1 MCFNKLFLPEA
12 KQKVSLGKEPSKE
25 QARRLHQRGGTS
37 ETLAPAGEEQ
47 ARRLHQRVRNKR
59 DACTSG

>member
-25 QARRLHQRGGTS
+25 QARRLHQRGRDRILLHAS
-37 ETLAPAGEEQ
+37 EDFVKQTT
-47 ARRLHQRVRNKR
+47 NM
-59 DACTSG
+59 